1 MKKWKTMGLLY
12 KVNLLGEVDHKK
24 LIEEYDRAIFLVH
37 PSLEESFGNVLIEA
51 LARGLPVIAGKF
63 SGAVPY
69 ILENGKIGK
78 LCDVSSVSE
87 IESSMLDMLNNK
99 ALMFDLSEKGIE
111 HVLSNYS
118 QDVVSNKTLAIYK
131 KLIKE

>member
-1 MKKWKTMGLLY
+1 MS
-12 KVNLLGEVDHKK
+12 N
-24 LIEEYDRAIFLVH
+24 
-37 PSLEESFGNVLIEA
+37 PSPISIS
-51 LARGLPVIAGKF
+51 AGKF

-131 KLIKE
+131 KLIKEWKYFIF